1 MRIHA
6 LYIALMALII
16 ALAIAW
22 PRGYSDG
29 WMDGYRHRQI
39 EQLPAPGIERHK
51 RPADLLGK
59 G

>member
-1 MRIHA
+1 MRIHLFYLSLLA
-6 LYIALMALII
+6 LVLALL
-16 ALAIAW
+16 IAW
-22 PRGYSDG
+22 PRGYDRG
-29 WMDGYRHRQI
+29 YLDGYRHRQI